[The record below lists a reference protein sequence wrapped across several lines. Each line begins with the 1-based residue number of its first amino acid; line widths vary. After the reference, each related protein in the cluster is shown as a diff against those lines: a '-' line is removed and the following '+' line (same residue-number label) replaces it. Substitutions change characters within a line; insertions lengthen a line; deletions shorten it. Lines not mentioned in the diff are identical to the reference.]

1 MPEPRTLAGAWRE
14 MRSTWRLQQTDPDYQ
29 FDTPLPANA
38 GQTPDDVVDELQSSI
53 GELAPEGL

>member
-1 MPEPRTLAGAWRE
+1 

-38 GQTPDDVVDELQSSI
+38 GQTPDDVVDELQSFI
-53 GELAPEGL
+53 GELAPEGLK